1 MKSFSYANP
10 TRILFG
16 VGQIA
21 AIAKQIPESARVLM
35 TYGGGSIKAN
45 GVYDQV
51 IAALGSRDVVEFGG
65 IEPNPS
71 YETMMQAAA
80 VARAHQSDF
89 ILAVGGG
96 SVVDGSK
103 FLAVALKHDG
113 PEPWDLITG
122 KAKVKGAVP
131 LGAILTL
138 PATGSES
145 NSGAVITN
153 KTLGAKMALM
163 HPAMY
168 PVFAVLDPETTR
180 TLPPRQVANGVADA
194 FVHVIE
200 QYLTQ
205 PADGMVQ
212 DAYAEALLR
221 TLIAVGPKTIAEPDD
236 MNARANLMWA
246 ANQALNGLISVGVP
260 QDWATHMIGH
270 ELTALY
276 GVDHARSLTM
286 VLPALLRVRRATK
299 RAKLLQYAERVW
311 EIREG
316 SDDARIEAAI
326 ARTEAFFTELGLPIR
341 LSQAEIAEGAA
352 EKVCANLVAHGMTA
366 LGEDKGITPEVAA
379 RILHLAA

>member
-16 VGQIA
+16 AGQIA
-21 AIAKQIPESARVLM
+21 AIAKQIPEAARVLV

-51 IAALGSRDVVEFGG
+51 MAALKGRQIAEFGG

-71 YETMMQAAA
+71 YETMMKAAE
-80 VARAHQSDF
+80 VARAAGSDF

-103 FLAVALKHDG
+103 FLAAALKYEG
-113 PEPWDLITG
+113 AEPWDLVTG
-122 KAKVKGAVP
+122 KAKIKGAVP
-131 LGAILTL
+131 LGAVLTL

-145 NSGAVITN
+145 NSAAVITH
-153 KTLGAKMALM
+153 KGLGAKLPIM
-163 HPAMY
+163 HPSMF

-180 TLPPRQVANGVADA
+180 TLPPRQIANGVADA
-194 FVHVIE
+194 FIHVIE

-221 TLIAVGPKTIAEPDD
+221 TLVAVGPKTLADPDD

-276 GVDHARSLTM
+276 GTDHARSLTI
-286 VLPALLRVRRATK
+286 VLPSLMRVRKAAK

-311 EIREG
+311 DIREG
-316 SDDARIEAAI
+316 ADDERIAAAI
-326 ARTEAFFTELGLPIR
+326 AKTEAFFTALGMPVR
-341 LSQAEIAEGAA
+341 LSQAGIPADAA
-352 EKVCANLVAHGMTA
+352 EKVRDNLIAHGMTE
-366 LGEDKGITPEVAA
+366 LGEDKGVTPDVATK
-379 RILHLAA
+379 ILADAA

>member
-16 VGQIA
+16 AGQIA
-21 AIAKQIPESARVLM
+21 AIAKHIPESARVLL

-51 IAALGSRDVVEFGG
+51 IAALGKRQVVEFGG

-80 VARAHQSDF
+80 VARAHKSDF

-113 PEPWDLITG
+113 PEAWDLVTG

-153 KTLGAKMALM
+153 KTLGAKLALM
-163 HPAMY
+163 HPSMY

-180 TLPPRQVANGVADA
+180 SLPPRQIANGVADA

-221 TLIAVGPKTIAEPDD
+221 TLVALGPKTLANPDD
-236 MNARANLMWA
+236 MDARANLMWA

-276 GVDHARSLTM
+276 GVDHARSLTI
-286 VLPALLRVRRATK
+286 VLPALLRVRRAAK

-311 EIREG
+311 DIREG
-316 SDDARIEAAI
+316 SEDARIEAAI

-341 LSQAEIAEGAA
+341 LAQAEIAPDAA

-366 LGEDKGITPEVAA
+366 LGEDQGVTPDVAA
-379 RILHLAA
+379 RILSLAA

>member
-51 IAALGSRDVVEFGG
+51 VAALGDREVAEFGG

-80 VARAHQSDF
+80 VARAHKSDF

-113 PEPWDLITG
+113 PDAWDLVTG

-131 LGAILTL
+131 LGAVLTL

-153 KTLGAKMALM
+153 KALGAKLPIM
-163 HPAMY
+163 HPAMF
-168 PVFAVLDPETTR
+168 PAFAVLDPETTR

-205 PADGMVQ
+205 PAGGMVQ

-221 TLIAVGPKTIAEPDD
+221 TLVAVGPKTLADPDD
-236 MNARANLMWA
+236 MDARANLMWA

-276 GVDHARSLTM
+276 GIDHARSLTI
-286 VLPALLRVRRATK
+286 VLPALLRVRRAAK

-316 SDDARIEAAI
+316 AEDARIDAAI
-326 ARTEAFFTELGLPIR
+326 ARTEAFFTELGLPVR
-341 LSQAEIAEGAA
+341 LAQAEVAA
-352 EKVCANLVAHGMTA
+352 DAADRICANLVAHGMTA
-366 LGEDKGITPEVAA
+366 LGEDKGVTPDVAA